1 MLKFEGLKLIIVCS
15 PDKGPVDSSM
25 VTHGDLVETEIVI
38 HNGDAYFTAET
49 LSDSLYVPIAHRTRS
64 KDVT

>member
-1 MLKFEGLKLIIVCS
+1 MCS

-25 VTHGDLVETEIVI
+25 VTHGDLVETEIEI
-38 HNGDAYFTAET
+38 HNGDAYFIAET